1 MSEYR
6 RSLEILRDSTFF
18 EAGSRH
24 TFNPPAS
31 AVRRRSPRPPAGHA
45 DSLGAGH
52 GRTWAAELAI
62 PSLARADCLGAT
74 TLFAPRLP
82 GAYPR
87 AAWSPAG
94 ARVFSS
100 SAVC

>member
-1 MSEYR
+1 MAGYR

-18 EAGSRH
+18 EASSRH
-24 TFNPPAS
+24 AFNPPAS
-31 AVRRRSPRPPAGHA
+31 AVRGRSPGRPTRHA
-45 DSLGAGH
+45 DSPGAGH
-52 GRTWAAELAI
+52 GRTRAAELAV
-62 PSLARADCLGAT
+62 PLPERADCLGAT

-87 AAWSPAG
+87 ATWSPAG